1 MTGEGLYSFQRYTNA
16 SLSVMLESESSPFSL
31 TTLNGASASFQRVIR
46 NSFQVADR
54 ETLNSLSSIFNGA
67 DGLLAQT
74 TEGEASRTRSSFSFR
89 NSKSTQESPFSK
101 KGIPEK
107 SISPRSIPEL
117 LRERRIDDLF
127 LVLLLPHGDH

>member
-1 MTGEGLYSFQRYTNA
+1 
-16 SLSVMLESESSPFSL
+16 MLESESSPFSL

-74 TEGEASRTRSSFSFR
+74 EGEASRARSSFSFR